1 MRGSFAESVRKVATS
16 TRIASATRS
25 ARRVLRR
32 RARRR
37 GQCAS
42 HLLLPVT
49 LEHIADLDIVEILHT
64 DTALEA
70 LADFLDI
77 VLEAS
82 ERSDRPIVD
91 LHSIANH
98 AYATLAVDD
107 PAPNR
112 AAGNDTHARNLEQLA
127 NFRLA
132 EHRLALLRPQHSLE
146 RGADVLDRF
155 VDDLVKLDIHAFAL
169 GRRAGVV

>member
-37 GQCAS
+37 SQCAS
-42 HLLLPVT
+42 HLLLPVA
-49 LEHIADLDIVEILHT
+49 LEHIADFDVVEILHT

-70 LADFLDI
+70 LADFLHV
-77 VLEAS
+77 VLEAA
-82 ERSDRPIVD
+82 EGSDRAIVD
-91 LHSIANH
+91 LDAIANH
-98 AYATLAVDD
+98 ADATLAVDD
-107 PAPNR
+107 PAPDR

-127 NFRLA
+127 HF
-132 EHRLALLRPQHSLE
+132 
-146 RGADVLDRF
+146 G
-155 VDDLVKLDIHAFAL
+155 
-169 GRRAGVV
+169 